1 VFVCVCVCVYL
12 FLCESVLFCSVAD
25 LAVGEQLYLDIL
37 EMDKGSLKAQSC
49 DCLLSLVQDPKVKEL
64 WHKLGSEPSARLA
77 SMLRRFRLSLRTN
90 LRSACAN
97 ACDVYAA
104 SIS

>member
-1 VFVCVCVCVYL
+1 MCLFVC
-12 FLCESVLFCSVAD
+12 VLFCSVAD

-49 DCLLSLVQDPKVKEL
+49 DCLLSMVQDPKVKEL

-77 SMLRRFRLSLRTN
+77 AMLRRFR
-90 LRSACAN
+90 
-97 ACDVYAA
+97 V
-104 SIS
+104 